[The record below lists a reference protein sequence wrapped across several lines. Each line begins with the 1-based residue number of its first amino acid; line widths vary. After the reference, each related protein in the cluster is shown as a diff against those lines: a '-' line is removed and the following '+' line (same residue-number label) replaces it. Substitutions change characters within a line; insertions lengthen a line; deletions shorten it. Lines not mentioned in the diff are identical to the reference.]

1 MLTKSLIEAG
11 VQFRT
16 QVYPDKH
23 HGLVGT
29 QTRMHLYKLITGKSL
44 GKTEMESSSLPRF
57 NNKANMRL
65 YDASGTSLS
74 EDISALHH

>member
-1 MLTKSLIEAG
+1 MCVFFLSDNVHYQHSAMLTKSLIEAG

-29 QTRMHLYKLITGKSL
+29 ETRMHLYRLITGKEK
-44 GKTEMESSSLPRF
+44 G
-57 NNKANMRL
+57 
-65 YDASGTSLS
+65 
-74 EDISALHH
+74 